1 MNILKFSYLI
11 DGIASLDSILEPF
24 TPILLEPMH
33 LFLIY
38 TNKDELLI

>member
-11 DGIASLDSILEPF
+11 DGIAILDRILEPL

-38 TNKDELLI
+38 LNKDGLLF